1 MRINLKQV
9 IDAVEQANEVYTT
22 FYDTQTGET
31 VYLPDEIIT
40 DERDEALEELIED
53 APIGRFRRFPT
64 KYEIHEYSIMANF
77 IESLPP
83 GAARQE
89 LALAIRGKGAFR
101 RFKNGIYYHRLDQQW
116 YDYQAE
122 AYREIAIRWCQ
133 DEGIEY
139 TEEK

>member
-1 MRINLKQV
+1 MTINLKQV
-9 IDAVEQANEVYTT
+9 IDAVESTNEVYTI

-40 DERDEALEELIED
+40 GERDEALEELLET
-53 APIGRFRRFPT
+53 APTGRFLRFPT
-64 KYEIHEYSIMANF
+64 KYEIHEYSIMVGF

-89 LALAIRGKGAFR
+89 LAQAIRGKGAFR
-101 RFKNGIYYHRLDQQW
+101 RFKNGVYYHRLDQQW
-116 YDYQAE
+116 YDYQAQV
-122 AYREIAIRWCQ
+122 YCEIAIRWCK

-139 TEEK
+139 TDES